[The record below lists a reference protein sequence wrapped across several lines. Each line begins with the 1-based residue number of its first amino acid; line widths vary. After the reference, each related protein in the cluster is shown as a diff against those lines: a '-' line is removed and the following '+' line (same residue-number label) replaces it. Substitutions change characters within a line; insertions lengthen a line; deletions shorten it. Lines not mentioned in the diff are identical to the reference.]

1 MDTKVCYLFGAG
13 EQSPCHIELGKDDL
27 VIAVDGGFNY
37 LEKIGCVPTMCLV
50 TLIPFRH
57 PAICHPTASA
67 TQKKKMIRT

>member
-37 LEKIGCVPTMCLV
+37 LEKIGLRADYVLGDFDSV
-50 TLIPFRH
+50 
-57 PAICHPTASA
+57 
-67 TQKKKMIRT
+67 

>member
-37 LEKIGCVPTMCLV
+37 LEKIGLRADYVLGD
-50 TLIPFRH
+50 FRH

>member
-37 LEKIGCVPTMCLV
+37 LEKIGLRADYVASG
-50 TLIPFRH
+50 IFR
-57 PAICHPTASA
+57 
-67 TQKKKMIRT
+67 